1 MISKSLISNPGGA
14 AGYYTD
20 QQAAAEYYSG
30 EAVPSAWRGEA
41 AALLGLEGRVEA
53 GDLTRV
59 LEGKVVDATGTR
71 ELGRVRIDPQS
82 GEKRVEHRA
91 GWDLTISAPK
101 SLSIQALVHGDRA
114 ALEVHRRAV
123 DEALRYLE
131 RHGAQFRARSGE
143 YLEGAGL
150 AMATFEHVSS
160 RARDPQLHTHALVAN
175 VTIDPRTGK
184 AYSLSNERLFEH
196 RRAADAVYHSAL
208 AVELRRAGYAVRWD
222 REVRVE
228 IDHYKPDDLKEF
240 STRSREIEAA
250 LAARGLGRE
259 TAGAR
264 AREVAALDTRHAKD
278 LPESR
283 EAHAERWAAQAEA
296 LGVTP
301 AAPTLVQK
309 IDARLD
315 DPAAARNAVDQ
326 AVAHLTEREAA
337 FSRPDLHREALRF
350 AQGSSSGSSSIDQ
363 IEKEIERRERSGDLL
378 RAESGMRSARYTSRE
393 ALEMERETD
402 RRLAAGRGGHEAV
415 MTGKEFDKAL
425 ADFEA
430 GKGFALS
437 DEQRAAARMILV
449 GDDRFQ
455 GVQGLAGTGKTTML
469 SFVREAAESQGWRV
483 VGHSNGAEQAATMER
498 ESGIRSTTT
507 AAHLIAARAE
517 LAERGRTLDDARTS
531 PVPTRELR
539 IMDEASMAGQRSF
552 RDVVRASDAAGARTV
567 FLGDSRQHQAV
578 EAGRAFERA
587 QAHMPTATLGEA
599 SIRRQTTEHMKAAVS
614 EILAR
619 KEAEAIQRLKIVE
632 VKEARSSLKPGADAA
647 EQRAARVADNKALVQ
662 RIAKD
667 YASLPAA
674 ERAKT
679 LVLTSTNDDRRALN
693 HAIRDELRTR
703 GELRGEQRDAVV
715 LRAADMTRQEARQAA
730 AYRDGQI
737 VEVTAG
743 RGAARETSRYEIERV
758 DTRANVLHL
767 RDLQTGQARAL
778 DPASR
783 GQRVQAYEPEARQI
797 CLGDRMRFT
806 ENHTL
811 QTDKGE
817 VRVRNGQTFTVER
830 IDGDKITVLL
840 GEGKS
845 AQRVVADTK
854 ALKAD
859 HDYAV
864 TSYSS
869 QGRTVDRVMIHH
881 NTESGAHNARETYVN
896 VTRARVDV
904 VLYTQDAS
912 RMERQVGMARS
923 KTAAHDV
930 APAPAPQ
937 TQGVQRIR
945 FNEDHDFVAT
955 GGEAVKVRAGEM
967 VAIEKIDSATG
978 FATLRVGNGES
989 AQRVLLDT
997 RDLQF
1002 TPTRHQPETPA
1013 PLTREQQQPD
1023 HNPQPEPRYAGRER
1037 EYGIER

>member
-1 MISKSLISNPGGA
+1 MISKSQITNPGGA
-14 AGYYTD
+14 SGYYTRE
-20 QQAAAEYYSG
+20 QAAAEYYSG

-59 LEGKVVDATGTR
+59 LEGKIVDATGAR
-71 ELGRVRIDPQS
+71 ELGRMRIDAET
-82 GEKRVEHRA
+82 GEKTVQHRA

-101 SLSIQALVHGDRA
+101 SLSIQALAHGDKN
-114 ALEVHRRAV
+114 ALEAHRRAV
-123 DEALRYLE
+123 DASLRYLE
-131 RHGAQFRARSGE
+131 RHGAQFRTKSGE
-143 YLEGAGL
+143 YRRGTGL
-150 AMATFEHVSS
+150 VAASFEHVGS
-160 RARDPQLHTHALVAN
+160 RAKDPQLHTHVLIAN
-175 VTIDPRTGK
+175 VTTDRDGK

-196 RRAADAVYHSAL
+196 RRAADAVYSSAL

-222 REVRVE
+222 REGRIE
-228 IDHYKPDDLKEF
+228 IDHYRPQDLKEF
-240 STRSREIEAA
+240 SARSREIEAA
-250 LAARGLGRE
+250 LAARGLTRE
-259 TAGAR
+259 SASAQVR
-264 AREVAALDTRHAKD
+264 DMAALDTRTAKAKD
-278 LPESR
+278 LPETR
-283 EAHAERWAAQAEA
+283 EAHAARWQAQAEA
-296 LGVTP
+296 LGVTR

-309 IDARLD
+309 IDARLG
-315 DPAAARNAVDQ
+315 DPAAARDAVDK
-326 AVAHLTEREAA
+326 AVAHLTEREAV
-337 FSRPDLHREALRF
+337 FSRPDLHMQALRF
-350 AQGSSSGSSSIDQ
+350 SQGSSSIDQ
-363 IEKEIERRERSGDLL
+363 IEKEIERRERAGDLL
-378 RAESGMRSARYTSRE
+378 RADGGMKSPRYTSRE

-402 RRLAAGRGGHEAV
+402 RRLAAGRGSHQSV
-415 MTGKEFDKAL
+415 MTTAEFDKAL
-425 ADFEA
+425 ADFESR
-430 GKGFALS
+430 KGFALS
-437 DEQRAAARMILV
+437 AEQRAASRMILV
-449 GDDRFQ
+449 GGDRFQ

-483 VGHSNGAEQAATMER
+483 VGHSNGAEQSAVMER
-498 ESGIRSTTT
+498 ESGIKSTTT
-507 AAHLIAARAE
+507 ASHLIDERAR
-517 LAERGRTLDDARTS
+517 LAERGRTLDDART
-531 PVPTRELR
+531 PQVPLRELR
-539 IMDEASMAGQRSF
+539 IMDEASMSGQRGF
-552 RDVVRASDAAGARTV
+552 RDVVRATDATGARTV
-567 FLGDSRQHQAV
+567 FLGDSRQHQSV

-599 SIRRQTTEHMKAAVS
+599 SIRRQTTDHMKSAVS
-614 EILAR
+614 DILAR
-619 KEAEAIQRLKIVE
+619 REAQALQRLQVVE
-632 VKEARSSLKPGADAA
+632 VRDARAALRPGADAA

-730 AYRDGQI
+730 AYREGQL
-737 VEVTAG
+737 VEVTSG
-743 RGAARETSRYEIERV
+743 RGAARETGRYTVERV
-758 DTRANVLHL
+758 DTRANMLRL
-767 RDLQTGQARAL
+767 RDLDTGQSRAL

-783 GQRVQAYEPEARQI
+783 GQRVQAYETEARQI

-869 QGRTVDRVMIHH
+869 QGRMVDRVMIHH

-1002 TPTRHQPETPA
+1002 TPTRDQPETPA
-1013 PLTREQQQPD
+1013 PLTREQQPD
-1023 HNPQPEPRYAGRER
+1023 HNPQPEPRDAGRER